1 MNAFFFH
8 GELTD
13 VFLHSFLPFIR
24 SFIHSLQDEHIYSD
38 LAYYTELAYCLSVV
52 PYSEPLPRTIQ
63 DALRSNRAI
72 VITESVKPFRIVNVN
87 KAWEDLCGYAYLEAK
102 DMTLGSLLRG
112 PETDTLAGNA
122 IFAQLSR
129 GKEAVA
135 TLTNYTKDY
144 REFRNRLQVGPLM
157 DGSNVTHFV
166 GVLQEV

>member
-13 VFLHSFLPFIR
+13 VFLPFIL
-24 SFIHSLQDEHIYSD
+24 SFIHLLQDEKIYSD

-63 DALRSNRAI
+63 DALRRSARAI
-72 VITESVKPFRIVNVN
+72 VITESVEPFRIVNVN
-87 KAWEDLCGYAYLEAK
+87 KAWEDLCGYAFLEAK

-112 PETDTLAGNA
+112 PETDTVTGNA

-129 GKEAVA
+129 GGEAVA

-144 REFRNRLQVGPLM
+144 RRFATGFR
-157 DGSNVTHFV
+157 S
-166 GVLQEV
+166 VL

>member
-1 MNAFFFH
+1 M
-8 GELTD
+8 
-13 VFLHSFLPFIR
+13 
-24 SFIHSLQDEHIYSD
+24 YSD

-63 DALRSNRAI
+63 DALRRSNRAI
-72 VITESVKPFRIVNVN
+72 VITESVEPFRIVNVN

-112 PETDTLAGNA
+112 PDTDDSAGNA
-122 IFAQLSR
+122 MFAQLLH
-129 GKEAVA
+129 GKEAVT

-144 REFRNRLQVGPLM
+144 RAFRNRLQVGPLM
-157 DGSNVTHFV
+157 DGSNLTHFV